1 MATRKLIVEIVGDS
15 ASLSRSFRGASA
27 ESKTLGG
34 SIGKLSISLGQLVKG
49 TLVVDGFQKALQ
61 GLHATVGLGINEF
74 VAQQKVAVQTAAVL
88 KSTGGAANVSAQ
100 QIDGLALSLSNLSG
114 QTKPAIQS
122 AENALL
128 AFTNIRNFAGKGN
141 DIFTEATKAVVDFSA
156 RTGRDATQAATLFG
170 RALQDPASRVGSL
183 SRAGVVLTSSQTSA
197 IKALQKTSGVVA
209 AQRLLISDLTTR
221 YHGAAE
227 AAGNTVPG
235 QLNKLKNAL
244 SEVAGEI
251 VGQNVPGFEGLLAV
265 GVKWIQNAD
274 NQERIVRDVQRALH
288 DFGAVAHEARDVL
301 EDVIPIVKG
310 VNTALGGTKNI
321 LETLVALKVS
331 SSIAGWANALGK
343 FGGSATV
350 AAAGTTA
357 VKGEVAAVGSTA
369 VVAGAEVGGLRTALL
384 GIGAPEVLL
393 AIAAVGA
400 AFEAAHLT
408 QNLSKKVFGETG
420 FTDVGITSAGQKIT
434 VKNGKFTAATFL
446 DPNKGITLGGEISE
460 AQAAKLLGISVPE
473 LEKRLGAGSVK
484 VRMKALTLNP
494 LAALNVTSL
503 KVGNADDG
511 VPGVPGP
518 PPKPG
523 LTASQRNTF
532 FDNSISSALTRAG
545 LLTDMRSQISALQNV
560 AALISQRIAKTKDV
574 TRLRTLEDQLL
585 QVQSQISGDR
595 LQVQAQAA
603 SEFLASLQLG
613 ITKAQA
619 TASFKDDIAA
629 FTALENGIKAQIK
642 ATGDT
647 ADLESQLFDA
657 QQGLKNARASAASAK
672 TSALVAK
679 DFKALGLG
687 PTGDALIPGK
697 AHLKKLLQS
706 VVDSISGT
714 SLDTSK
720 IRSKLAV
727 IRDELTQAFV
737 PPEIRT
743 EMQSMLA
750 DIEGQLKKAGSQ
762 LGFKQIDTSAF
773 VKSLGLTGDAARR
786 AQGKLSQLGKGGTVP
801 NKGVG
806 AFGVAASTG
815 AGAGGPRGFTITPST
830 VVVKVNENEIGRA
843 SMNWKIGHDR
853 RNPSQ
858 RRGPNAGK

>member
-61 GLHATVGLGINEF
+61 GLHETVGLGINEF

-88 KSTGGAANVSAQ
+88 KSTGGAANISAK
-100 QIDGLALSLSNLSG
+100 QIDSLALSLSNLSG

-183 SRAGVVLTSSQTSA
+183 SRAGVVLTSSQTAA

-274 NQERIVRDVQRALH
+274 NQERVVRDVQRALH
-288 DFGAVAHEARDVL
+288 DFGDVAHEARDVL
-301 EDVIPIVKG
+301 EDAIPVVKG

-321 LETLVALKVS
+321 IETLVALKLS

-369 VVAGAEVGGLRTALL
+369 VVAGTEVGGLRTALL
-384 GIGAPEVLL
+384 GLGAPEVLL

-503 KVGNADDG
+503 KVGGPDDG

-523 LTASQRNTF
+523 LTQTQKNSF
-532 FDNSISSALTRAG
+532 FDSAISSDLTRAG
-545 LLTDMRSQISALQNV
+545 LLTSIKSQISALQNV
-560 AALISQRIAKTKDV
+560 SALISQRIAKTKDV

-585 QVQSQISGDR
+585 QVNAEISSDR

-603 SEFLASLQLG
+603 SDFLASLQLG
-613 ITKAQA
+613 ITKAQSTA
-619 TASFKDDIAA
+619 TFKDDIAA
-629 FTALENGIKAQIK
+629 FTALQNGLRAQIK
-642 ATGDT
+642 ATGIT
-647 ADLESQLFDA
+647 SDLQQQLFDA
-657 QQGLKNARASAASAK
+657 QQGLKGAKASALQAK
-672 TSALVAK
+672 Q
-679 DFKALGLG
+679 FKALVLG
-687 PTGDALIPGK
+687 PTGDKLTPGLTAL
-697 AHLKKLLQS
+697 
-706 VVDSISGT
+706 
-714 SLDTSK
+714 
-720 IRSKLAV
+720 R
-727 IRDELTQAFV
+727 
-737 PPEIRT
+737 
-743 EMQSMLA
+743 
-750 DIEGQLKKAGSQ
+750 
-762 LGFKQIDTSAF
+762 
-773 VKSLGLTGDAARR
+773 KSLGTVSAAVAGTFLDTKANRSLFATIQKELTGHF
-786 AQGKLSQLGKGGTVP
+786 GKLSDLVKAQIAQMLGDIDKQLKDHANGPMTKTTALNASRVLAGLNLSPADEKTLRDRLSHVNSAGKSLVGTGSGSRSFTRV
-801 NKGVG
+801 
-806 AFGVAASTG
+806 VAPPTKQ
-815 AGAGGPRGFTITPST
+815 T
-830 VVVKVNENEIGRA
+830 VVVHSDVYMDGTKVTANVSGLQNKNA
-843 SMNWKIGHDR
+843 A
-853 RNPSQ
+853 RNPGQ
-858 RRGPNAGK
+858 RRGPNAGLVIT